1 MRTKSLLAMIAVGLT
16 AMAMALV
23 VPAWHVMAGV

>member
-16 AMAMALV
+16 AMALV
-23 VPAWHVMAGV
+23 VPAWRVMAGV